1 MQQGPDPTVR
11 RRAVVR
17 GTVQGV
23 GFRWSC
29 QREAERLGVAGWVR
43 NRDDGAVEVAVEGP
57 PDRVEQM
64 LTWLAHGPRFARVLS
79 VQVREEPVRG
89 QTVFSVDA

>member
-17 GTVQGV
+17 GSVQGV
-23 GFRWSC
+23 GFRWWC

-43 NRDDGAVEVAVEGP
+43 NRDDGAVEAVLEGS
-57 PDRVEQM
+57 PDRVGQM
-64 LTWLAHGPRFARVLS
+64 LTWLAHGPRFARVVS
-79 VQVREEPVRG
+79 VQVSEETVRHEAG
-89 QTVFSVDA
+89 FSVDS